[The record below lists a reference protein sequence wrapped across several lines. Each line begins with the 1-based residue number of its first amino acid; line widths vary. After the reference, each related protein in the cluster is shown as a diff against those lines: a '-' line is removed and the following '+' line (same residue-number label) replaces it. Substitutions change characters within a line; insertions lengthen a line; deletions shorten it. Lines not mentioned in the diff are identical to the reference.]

1 MIKTR
6 TSATTLTL
14 VDGES
19 VYPCRCGETHTGL
32 YAIYDYMHHN
42 CLHDG
47 PLVYYLREV
56 EPESN
61 EVMCEACG
69 KTWQV
74 EEE

>member
-1 MIKTR
+1 MNTTG
-6 TSATTLTL
+6 TSATSSTL
-14 VDGES
+14 VYGKPA
-19 VYPCRCGETHTGL
+19 YPCRCGETHTGP
-32 YAIYDYMHHN
+32 YAIQDYTHHN

-61 EVMCEACG
+61 DVMCPACG